1 MKKRYIKRIFWA
13 KKFITTLS
21 PRTLCLEI
29 RLWKKKVCGKKDKR
43 GKHCRPERQ
52 VILVLWICS
61 HSLLFSLSFK
71 QNLNLLLGYLNQL
84 CTFLMNIKIIK
95 KWNIWSRFL
104 KMHFSCHVHYIHIWL
119 YRVFRWYVVNFYDPD
134 QVNLI
139 YFTPFGAVNFFIN
152 SMA

>member
-1 MKKRYIKRIFWA
+1 MSLGQTSNPCFMNMFA
-13 KKFITTLS
+13 L
-21 PRTLCLEI
+21 
-29 RLWKKKVCGKKDKR
+29 
-43 GKHCRPERQ
+43 
-52 VILVLWICS
+52 VIV
-61 HSLLFSLSFK
+61 SLSLK

-84 CTFLMNIKIIK
+84 CIFLMNK

-139 YFTPFGAVNFFIN
+139 YFTPFGAVNFLLLNGITLAPVKFN
-152 SMA
+152 SALTHCLIFSFYWYSTLLTILSFL